1 MRNWKTVKTIITLY
15 LTHLSITSIFAESQ
29 LPPPSP
35 PPITAATT
43 TGNTLFLSHK
53 HTHTHFSVNLN
64 ILLFLLLDPFLSFAE
79 TTVRFEIQTRQ
90 WSFPLIVSDQFL
102 CLLLLA
108 WTCFLCFAF
117 LRFFRGEIHAANRE
131 TVACGYLFWY
141 STVIF
146 FTEFRLVRMG
156 Q

>member
-1 MRNWKTVKTIITLY
+1 MKTITQY
-15 LTHLSITSIFAESQ
+15 LTYLSITSIFAESQ
-29 LPPPSP
+29 LSPPSP
-35 PPITAATT
+35 APITALRQPVISLSLSLS
-43 TGNTLFLSHK
+43 NTRALAFC
-53 HTHTHFSVNLN
+53 VNLT